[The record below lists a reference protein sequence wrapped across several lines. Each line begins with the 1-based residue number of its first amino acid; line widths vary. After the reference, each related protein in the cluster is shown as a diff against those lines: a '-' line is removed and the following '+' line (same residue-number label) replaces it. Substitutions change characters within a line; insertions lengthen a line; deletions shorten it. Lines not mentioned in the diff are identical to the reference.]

1 MARVLWLG
9 GEISGVVSKLGS
21 SSRLAVRFKTI
32 MNDEEKRR
40 HKVRRKN
47 KKKRRDK
54 RRKEEAR
61 QARIED
67 RRRRLEAQV
76 ERAIQERITNGELM
90 RVSAEPAAADGP
102 PSQTA
107 KRNTTSRKRA
117 RNTDCEEVPRKA
129 ARLHGLKEI
138 PASHVILT
146 RTCLGSG
153 SYGSCYLGTFRGM
166 NVVVKSLHVHE
177 GK

>member
-1 MARVLWLG
+1 
-9 GEISGVVSKLGS
+9 
-21 SSRLAVRFKTI
+21 

-47 KKKRRDK
+47 KKKRHDK
-54 RRKEEAR
+54 RRKEAR

-67 RRRRLEAQV
+67 RWRRLKAQV
-76 ERAIQERITNGELM
+76 ERAIQEHITNGELM

-117 RNTDCEEVPRKA
+117 TNTDCEEVPRKGA
-129 ARLHGLKEI
+129 
-138 PASHVILT
+138 
-146 RTCLGSG
+146 
-153 SYGSCYLGTFRGM
+153 
-166 NVVVKSLHVHE
+166 
-177 GK
+177 